1 MFHARLLGL
10 IATALL
16 LPACGGEDNSPGQSL
31 NASVLVNWDANKEID
46 VNATGG
52 GYRVYY
58 STGPTRS
65 LTNTGM
71 VDVPYVSGPLAP
83 TSATLVLPSGQY
95 AIQVVAYS
103 ARNPEGSAASE
114 AFTLSVPFQ

>member
-1 MFHARLLGL
+1 MIHARTLGL

-16 LPACGGEDNSPGQSL
+16 LSACGGEDSPGRSVS
-31 NASVLVNWDANKEID
+31 AGVLVTWDANKEID
-46 VNATGG
+46 VNTIGG